1 MKFFISV
8 DMEGISGIVDSS
20 MVSSKEHDYQTGRKL
35 MAEDTNAAIQGI
47 LDTHPDAEITVCD
60 AHGSMNNILP
70 TDLNKPAQLVRGTP
84 KPQSQLAALDA
95 SYDACL
101 FIGYHAKKGT
111 QNAVMS
117 HTYSGANIESLHV
130 NDTEVGETQL
140 NAAIAGH
147 HNVPLILVA
156 GDQATCKEAKQINPQ
171 ITTVQVKTAIGRTAA
186 QCLNPE
192 TAHQLIREAAREA
205 TKNITIK
212 PHKATLPVTFRIR
225 LTDAKRAD
233 AAALIPTAKRIDG
246 KTITITADDY
256 ITAYHGF
263 IAAVL
268 CGTAASA

>member
-8 DMEGISGIVDSS
+8 DMEGISGIVDGS
-20 MVSSKEHDYQTGRKL
+20 MVSSKEHDYQIGRKL
-35 MAEDTNAAIQGI
+35 MAADTNAAIEGI

-70 TDLNKPAQLVRGTP
+70 DDLHKAANLVRGTP
-84 KPQSQLAALDA
+84 KPQSQLAALDET
-95 SYDACL
+95 YDACL

-130 NDTEVGETQL
+130 NDVEVGETQL

-147 HNVPLILVA
+147 YSVPLVLVA
-156 GDQATCKEAKQINPQ
+156 GDQAVCQEAKQINPV
-171 ITTVQVKTAIGRTAA
+171 ITTAQVKTAIGRTSAT
-186 QCLNPE
+186 CLPPE
-192 TAHQLIREAAREA
+192 KAHQIIREAAREA
-205 TKNITIK
+205 TRNIK
-212 PHKATLPVTFRIR
+212 LPPHKATLPVTFRIR
-225 LTDAKRAD
+225 FTDAKRAD

-268 CGTAASA
+268 CGTAAST